1 MRIYGYKI
9 EKIRV
14 IYTPIVLHSVL
25 IINYLLILR
34 AKSPTL
40 LVTQHWQLWECS
52 HPKQRAPAPYA
63 SVLFVPSV
71 YQFLL
76 LVTLLFRLSL
86 LLKIIKVLLI
96 QIGQCLLN

>member
-14 IYTPIVLHSVL
+14 IYTPIILHIGL
-25 IINYLLILR
+25 IISYLFILR

-40 LVTQHWQLWECS
+40 LVTRHWQLWECS
-52 HPKQRAPAPYA
+52 HPKQRAPAPCA
-63 SVLFVPSV
+63 SVLFAPSV

-76 LVTLLFRLSL
+76 LVGIVFL
-86 LLKIIKVLLI
+86 
-96 QIGQCLLN
+96 